1 MKKAINYIAILAIS
15 IMSVACGSEAS
26 LQKYY
31 IDNQDNKNFLS
42 IDIPTSIISLKDD
55 VSPEAAEAYKSLK
68 KMNVLAFK
76 KNESN
81 GDEYEVEKKK
91 VKAILKNDNFIEL
104 MRMNDK
110 GRNVVVKY
118 LGDDDVIDE
127 LIVYAADKTQGFAL
141 VRVLGDNMKPE
152 QIAKLVKSI
161 QDVDNGN
168 FALKQLEGF
177 IKTKS

>member
-1 MKKAINYIAILAIS
+1 MKKLVNYIILAAIG
-15 IMSVACGSEAS
+15 ILSVACGSEAS

-42 IDIPTSIISLKDD
+42 IDIPASIISLKDD
-55 VSPEAAEAYKSLK
+55 VSPETAEAYKSLK

-81 GDEYEVEKKK
+81 GAEFEVEKKK

-110 GRNVVVKY
+110 GRNVVIKY
-118 LGDDDVIDE
+118 LGDDDAIDE

-152 QIAKLVKSI
+152 QIAKLVQNI
-161 QDVDNGN
+161 QDVDSGN

>member
-1 MKKAINYIAILAIS
+1 MKKAINYIAILTIS

-76 KNESN
+76 KNDSN
-81 GDEYEVEKKK
+81 GAEYEVEKRK

-152 QIAKLVKSI
+152 QIAKLVQSI

>member
-1 MKKAINYIAILAIS
+1 MKKILNYIVILAIG

-42 IDIPTSIISLKDD
+42 IDIPASIISLKDD

-76 KNESN
+76 KNDSN
-81 GDEYEVEKKK
+81 GAEYEAEKKK
-91 VKAILKNDNFIEL
+91 VKVILKNDNFIEL

-118 LGDDDVIDE
+118 LGDDDAIDE

-152 QIAKLVKSI
+152 QIAKLVQSI
-161 QDVDNGN
+161 QDVDGGN
-168 FALKQLEGF
+168 NALKQLEGF